1 MWNHPTRASIY
12 VNFIR
17 VPPAKTYLHSLTKF
31 HSPLLILSCPNQFV
45 PEKCGFLYLS
55 KVSVLHLCRIH
66 SAVRCRCAQIAIS
79 KQCGNHARQ
88 YPTWNSWTHYLVVW
102 PWAVSECDIEE
113 HKSVARCLG
122 DWMIFP
128 KATWALV
135 EDDHTRG
142 RPSLIRI
149 MRTNMFISSSKI
161 GVELIRWTERCV
173 SAHIV
178 QRHLVA
184 AGYHSRSPARCPKHT
199 HDQHCQSRIWAPR
212 YQKWNHQ
219 HWSLVI
225 FADESMFWLYNCD
238 GRAHIRQPHGERL
251 VDCCIQKMGEISA
264 PPSWYGVLSMHQ
276 VNRSWWWWMG
286 RSTSNTTLASKNVL
300 PWAKA
305 TFQKNFACTCQC
317 HTSYC
322 TKHMQFSSGWRGWG
336 HAVACSELAAQ
347 SPVAMLQEAPL
358 QAWAQWPLKGWRS
371 LYGTCLDDRG
381 PWWLQGEVMSNSSL
395 TIKRPDQLQ
404 CSMIISIQ
412 FSLQFVKYD
421 QIISETPPYS
431 ILSKSVIFHSHRFC
445 TVTTLKCSPLF
456 FFRKATF
463 LSFLV
468 LGNHPNSKILIHN
481 YTFISEVILILCIVA
496 VIR

>member
-17 VPPAKTYLHSLTKF
+17 VPPAKTCLHSLTKF

-225 FADESMFWLYNCD
+225 FADESRFWLYNCD

-251 VDCCIQKMGEISA
+251 VDCCIQKKGGNSSPSLMVWGAFHASGKSELVVVDGTVNQQHYISILPQKMSFPGPRQLSKKNTARNTCNFLAGEEVEVMQWPAQSLLLRA
-264 PPSWYGVLSMHQ
+264 PWLGYWRRHCKL
-276 VNRSWWWWMG
+276 G
-286 RSTSNTTLASKNVL
+286 RSD
-300 PWAKA
+300 PWKDGGPYTEHALM
-305 TFQKNFACTCQC
+305 TE
-317 HTSYC
+317 
-322 TKHMQFSSGWRGWG
+322 G
-336 HAVACSELAAQ
+336 HDGY
-347 SPVAMLQEAPL
+347 
-358 QAWAQWPLKGWRS
+358 KGRS
-371 LYGTCLDDRG
+371 C
-381 PWWLQGEVMSNSSL
+381 P
-395 TIKRPDQLQ
+395 
-404 CSMIISIQ
+404 
-412 FSLQFVKYD
+412 
-421 QIISETPPYS
+421 
-431 ILSKSVIFHSHRFC
+431 
-445 TVTTLKCSPLF
+445 
-456 FFRKATF
+456 
-463 LSFLV
+463 
-468 LGNHPNSKILIHN
+468 
-481 YTFISEVILILCIVA
+481 IVA
-496 VIR
+496 WQSKDPINNNVPW